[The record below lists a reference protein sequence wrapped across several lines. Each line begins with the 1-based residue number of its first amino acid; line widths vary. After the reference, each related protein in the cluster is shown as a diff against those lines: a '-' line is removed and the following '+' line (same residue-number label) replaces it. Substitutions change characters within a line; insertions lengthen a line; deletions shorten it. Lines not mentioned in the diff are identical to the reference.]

1 MTTINADFVD
11 AGETA
16 LNSIANRNFNKSN
29 DAANSQS
36 PVKLTNGK
44 SEKIVCSFNNTYGFK
59 TNTTN
64 NTTEE
69 FKNCVVVIEDN
80 ADLEYLGVVW
90 SDDVN
95 SSDGSMFIDL
105 RIKNCPSL
113 KYISLPPC
121 VNGVKYVETVSLN
134 DQITSD
140 VLRNTQLG
148 HIVMIVSDATTDEIG
163 KHKLLPK
170 QNPLNEALGING
182 CMSEILVVFGG
193 TKEIEVM
200 QDPANSNSVDR
211 VEKFIKEPFVV
222 YHEVQAGDDLLDSA
236 VITRSLS
243 SVDFKDIIVDV
254 LVVDELALARENPLK
269 RKGSLSSAPSII
281 NGSELDLSQ
290 FVVVFLSKNDDTI
303 NTVKVGPRTKSI
315 CLDGFSKISQI
326 GDGGTISQSGR
337 SVRRHRSNPSN
348 MLDCVSLSRLD
359 LGKTVLNLNAASQ
372 FFGISN
378 SKVNEVKCNADATKI
393 FVQDTP
399 IKKFT
404 ALNSS
409 QSHMYGVRSDDLP
422 MIEHLVLD
430 GSVKQHSGFMEDEFV
445 ACPKVSGQVVTAD
458 APLYLDPAISYTI
471 SEDEIKALNT
481 TNDAIRINAI
491 LRACSD
497 ATEPENVLASL
508 LALGM
513 LFKHGKADIED
524 IWASRSK
531 LLHCSLKT
539 SDLSDSPIMQG
550 WFLNLPQVDPF
561 SQDSQDEIQRLK
573 IEAAWISDLMICV
586 EASKAKVNGASEW
599 CNSNLTKAFAPIQM
613 YTMIALTTTLYSQL
627 YKGNT
632 SYASLGKVML
642 DYIIASSKN
651 FANLYSTVALDS
663 ENGWKCMWQSEQPFE
678 CLGVVNV
685 KFDGDNKSFNQLFE
699 NIQGSVNTSNFAFKQ
714 HAYYIETIFSLLAL
728 DQLASLYNLS
738 FDLQK
743 VFVGNAA
750 LLDKDERKKC
760 ANAIILN
767 VLEYIPYDQN
777 MVKVVLSLQDVNTNM
792 QNLASSLKSV
802 ILDRQGINF
811 DAKAIVTGSITPQ
824 EGFSGRLQA
833 LGRGSRMSAISRNP
847 FLGDDDDDDDDDDEA
862 LYTHRNVK
870 FTPIRRK

>member
-11 AGETA
+11 AGEKA
-16 LNSIANRNFNKSN
+16 LNSIANKNFNKSN

-36 PVKLTNGK
+36 PVKLTNDK

-59 TNTTN
+59 TNTIN

-134 DQITSD
+134 DQITSE

-148 HIVMIVSDATTDEIG
+148 HIVMIVSDATTDKIG
-163 KHKLLPK
+163 THKLLPK

-200 QDPANSNSVDR
+200 QDPVNSTSVDR

-222 YHEVQAGDDLLDSA
+222 YHEVQAGDNLLDSA

-254 LVVDELALARENPLK
+254 LVVDELALTRENPLK
-269 RKGSLSSAPSII
+269 RNSSLSSAPSII
-281 NGSELDLSQ
+281 NGSELDLSH
-290 FVVVFLSKNDDTI
+290 FVVVFLSKNDDKI

-326 GDGGTISQSGR
+326 GEEVTISQVGR

-378 SKVNEVKCNADATKI
+378 SKVEQVECKVDATKI

-404 ALNSS
+404 ALNSL
-409 QSHMYGVRSDDLP
+409 QSHMYGIRSDNKP
-422 MIEHLVLD
+422 MIEHLVLN
-430 GSVKQHSGFMEDEFV
+430 GTVQQHSGFMEDEFV

-513 LFKHGKADIED
+513 LFKHGKADIKD

-561 SQDSQDEIQRLK
+561 SQDPQDEIQRLK

-586 EASKAKVNGASEW
+586 EASDSGIEAAQNWLEKELPN
-599 CNSNLTKAFAPIQM
+599 AFAPIQM

-627 YKGNT
+627 YKGGT
-632 SYASLGKVML
+632 SYASRGTEMLG
-642 DYIIASSKN
+642 YIIAS
-651 FANLYSTVALDS
+651 ANKFKALYSAVALDN
-663 ENGWKCMWQSEQPFE
+663 ENGWKCMWQSEHPFE

-685 KFDGDNKSFNQLFE
+685 KFDVTNKSFNQLFE

-714 HAYYIETIFSLLAL
+714 HAYYLETIFSLLAL
-728 DQLASLYNLS
+728 DQLADLYNIT

-743 VFVGNAA
+743 VFVGNVA
-750 LLDKDERKKC
+750 LLNKDERKKC
-760 ANAIILN
+760 ANAIIQN

-777 MVKVVLSLQDVNTNM
+777 MVKVVLSLQEVNTNM
-792 QNLASSLKSV
+792 ANLAASLKSK
-802 ILDRQGINF
+802 ILDRQGINY
-811 DAKAIVTGSITPQ
+811 DAKEIVTGSITPQ

-847 FLGDDDDDDDDDDEA
+847 FSGDDDDDDDDDEA